1 MDYKDAI
8 AYLKEN
14 DIRKEDG
21 TFYEFGEVS
30 IEDVMTL
37 DIHVH
42 VDVGISLRDFLSNQ
56 KCSVTPYC
64 DVIVT
69 CYRRTSLKRPSA
81 R

>member
-30 IEDVMTL
+30 IKDVRTP
-37 DIHVH
+37 DHCTCTC
-42 VDVGISLRDFLSNQ
+42 RYF
-56 KCSVTPYC
+56 VTGFFVESKMFC
-64 DVIVT
+64 HSI
-69 CYRRTSLKRPSA
+69 L
-81 R
+81 

>member
-42 VDVGISLRDFLSNQ
+42 VDVGISLRDFFRIKNALSLHTMM
-56 KCSVTPYC
+56 SSLR
-64 DVIVT
+64 VIAGH
-69 CYRRTSLKRPSA
+69 P
-81 R
+81 

>member
-21 TFYEFGEVS
+21 TFYEFGEVN

-37 DIHVH
+37 DLHVH
-42 VDVGISLRDFLSNQ
+42 VHVGISLRNFFRIKNALSLDTVM
-56 KCSVTPYC
+56 SSLR
-64 DVIVT
+64 VIAGH
-69 CYRRTSLKRPSA
+69 P
-81 R
+81 